1 VPKTKDYYEV
11 LGVPRT
17 ATEKEITSAF
27 RKLARKHHPDLNAG
41 DKQAEGRFKEISQA
55 HDVLSDA
62 KKRSLYDE
70 FGADWAAAQA
80 GGVQPGGNRG
90 RVRQQPGGGGA
101 QYRTVT
107 PEEMGDLFG
116 DAGGFG
122 DIFGS
127 IFGGNARGRGRVEPA
142 DVEAP
147 ITVSLAEIYRGT
159 SRTVEL
165 PGGRRVEVKVPA
177 GVKEG
182 TVLRVPGLRARV
194 QIAPDLVF
202 AREGKDVRVVV
213 PVPPGPE
220 RGPARRPL
228 CRGQGPA
235 AGPDGR
241 ANPQVGGTAAAALI
255 RRSLFSRAPC
265 PSPADC
271 SCPWF
276 SFPAWRRSA
285 WSSEPHGCSRRTSG
299 PACTCGASSSASSS
313 STSQR
318 DT

>member
-17 ATEKEITSAF
+17 ATPKEITSAF

-41 DKQAEGRFKEISQA
+41 DKQAEARFKEISQA

-62 KKRSLYDE
+62 KKRSLFDE
-70 FGADWAAAQA
+70 FGADWAAAEA
-80 GGVQPGGNRG
+80 GGVQPGTSRG
-90 RVRQQPGGGGA
+90 RVRQQPSGGGA

-107 PEEMGDLFG
+107 PEEMEDLFG
-116 DAGGFG
+116 NAGGGFG

-127 IFGGNARGRGRVEPA
+127 IFGGNARGRPRVEPA

-165 PGGRRVEVKVPA
+165 PEGRRVEVKVPA

-194 QIAPDLVF
+194 QIAPDPVF
-202 AREGKDVRVVV
+202 TREGKDVRVVV
-213 PVPPGPE
+213 PVPLHVALRGGEVAAPTLKGGQVQFKVPPETQNGTKIRLRGLGLPDPKGGPPGDLYAEVKVQLPVPMDE
-220 RGPARRPL
+220 KTRKWAEEQPL
-228 CRGQGPA
+228 P
-235 AGPDGR
+235 
-241 ANPQVGGTAAAALI
+241 
-255 RRSLFSRAPC
+255 
-265 PSPADC
+265 
-271 SCPWF
+271 
-276 SFPAWRRSA
+276 
-285 WSSEPHGCSRRTSG
+285 
-299 PACTCGASSSASSS
+299 
-313 STSQR
+313 
-318 DT
+318 

>member
-11 LGVPRT
+11 LGLPRT
-17 ATEKEITSAF
+17 ATQKEITSAF

-70 FGADWAAAQA
+70 FGADWAAAAA
-80 GGVQPGGNRG
+80 GGVQPGANRG
-90 RVRQQPGGGGA
+90 RVRQQPSGGGGGGA

-107 PEEMGDLFG
+107 PEEMEDLFG
-116 DAGGFG
+116 DSGGGIG

-127 IFGGNARGRGRVEPA
+127 IFGGNARGRPAAEPA
-142 DVEAP
+142 EVEAP

-165 PGGRRVEVKVPA
+165 PGGRRVDVKVPA

-194 QIAPDLVF
+194 QIAPDPVF
-202 AREGKDVRVVV
+202 SREGKDVRVVV
-213 PVPPGPE
+213 PVPLGVAL
-220 RGPARRPL
+220 RGGEVAAPTLKGGRVQFKVAAETQNGTKIRL
-228 CRGQGPA
+228 RGLGL
-235 AGPDGR
+235 PD
-241 ANPQVGGTAAAALI
+241 PKGGTPGDLYAEVKVEL
-255 RRSLFSRAPC
+255 PV
-265 PSPADC
+265 PMDD
-271 SCPWF
+271 
-276 SFPAWRRSA
+276 
-285 WSSEPHGCSRRTSG
+285 RTRKWAEEQ
-299 PACTCGASSSASSS
+299 PLP
-313 STSQR
+313 
-318 DT
+318 

>member
-107 PEEMGDLFG
+107 PEEMGDIFG

-202 AREGKDVRVVV
+202 TREGKDVRVIV
-213 PVPPGPE
+213 PVPLQVALRGGEVAAPTLKGGQVQFKVAPETQNGTKIRLRGLGLPDPKGGPPGDLYAEVKVQLPVPMDE
-220 RGPARRPL
+220 KTRTWAEQQPL
-228 CRGQGPA
+228 
-235 AGPDGR
+235 
-241 ANPQVGGTAAAALI
+241 
-255 RRSLFSRAPC
+255 
-265 PSPADC
+265 
-271 SCPWF
+271 
-276 SFPAWRRSA
+276 
-285 WSSEPHGCSRRTSG
+285 
-299 PACTCGASSSASSS
+299 
-313 STSQR
+313 
-318 DT
+318 

>member
-1 VPKTKDYYEV
+1 MAKTKDYYEV

-17 ATEKEITSAF
+17 ATQKEITSAF

-41 DKQAEGRFKEISQA
+41 DKQAEARFKEISEA
-55 HDVLSDA
+55 HDVLTDA

-80 GGVQPGGNRG
+80 GGVQPGQGRG
-90 RVRQQPGGGGA
+90 RARQPQPGGGGA

-107 PEEMGDLFG
+107 PEEMADLFG
-116 DAGGFG
+116 DAGGGFG

-127 IFGGNARGRGRVEPA
+127 IFGGNARGRARVEPA
-142 DVEAP
+142 EIELP

-165 PGGRRVEVKVPA
+165 PEGRRVEVKVPA

-202 AREGKDVRVVV
+202 TREGKDVRVVV
-213 PVPPGPE
+213 PVPLQVAL
-220 RGPARRPL
+220 RGGEVAAPTLRGGQVQFKVPAETQNGTKIRL
-228 CRGQGPA
+228 RGLGL
-235 AGPDGR
+235 PD
-241 ANPQVGGTAAAALI
+241 PKGGTPGDLYAEIKVQLPVPMDEKTRKWAEEQPL
-255 RRSLFSRAPC
+255 P
-265 PSPADC
+265 
-271 SCPWF
+271 
-276 SFPAWRRSA
+276 
-285 WSSEPHGCSRRTSG
+285 
-299 PACTCGASSSASSS
+299 
-313 STSQR
+313 
-318 DT
+318 

>member
-1 VPKTKDYYEV
+1 MPKTKDYYEV

-17 ATEKEITSAF
+17 ATQKEITSAF

-70 FGADWAAAQA
+70 FGADWAAAAA
-80 GGVQPGGNRG
+80 GGVQPGQSRS
-90 RVRQQPGGGGA
+90 RVRQPPGGAPGA

-107 PEEMGDLFG
+107 PEEMEDLFG
-116 DAGGFG
+116 DSGGGFG

-127 IFGGNARGRGRVEPA
+127 IFGGNARGRSPVEPA

-147 ITVSLAEIYRGT
+147 ITVSLAEVYRGT

-165 PGGRRVEVKVPA
+165 PGGRRVDVRVPA

-194 QIAPDLVF
+194 QIAPDPVF
-202 AREGKDVRVVV
+202 TREGKDVRVVV
-213 PVPPGPE
+213 PVPLNVALRGGEVAAPTLKGGRVQFKVAPETQNGTKIRLRGLGLPDPKGGSPGDLYAEVKVQLPV
-220 RGPARRPL
+220 PL
-228 CRGQGPA
+228 DEKTRKWAEEQPL
-235 AGPDGR
+235 P
-241 ANPQVGGTAAAALI
+241 
-255 RRSLFSRAPC
+255 
-265 PSPADC
+265 
-271 SCPWF
+271 
-276 SFPAWRRSA
+276 
-285 WSSEPHGCSRRTSG
+285 
-299 PACTCGASSSASSS
+299 
-313 STSQR
+313 
-318 DT
+318 

>member
-1 VPKTKDYYEV
+1 MPKTKDYYEV

-17 ATEKEITSAF
+17 ATQKEITSAF

-80 GGVQPGGNRG
+80 GGVQPGANRG
-90 RVRQQPGGGGA
+90 RVRQQPSGGGGA

-107 PEEMGDLFG
+107 PEEMEDLFG
-116 DAGGFG
+116 DSGGGFG

-127 IFGGNARGRGRVEPA
+127 IFGANARGRPAAEPA

-165 PGGRRVEVKVPA
+165 PGGRRVDVKVPA

-194 QIAPDLVF
+194 QIAPDPVF
-202 AREGKDVRVVV
+202 TREGKDVRVVV
-213 PVPPGPE
+213 PVTLQVALRGGEVAAPTLKGGRVQFKVAPE
-220 RGPARRPL
+220 TQNGTKIRLRGL
-228 CRGQGPA
+228 GL
-235 AGPDGR
+235 PD
-241 ANPQVGGTAAAALI
+241 PKGGTPGDLYAEVKVQL
-255 RRSLFSRAPC
+255 PV
-265 PSPADC
+265 PMDD
-271 SCPWF
+271 
-276 SFPAWRRSA
+276 
-285 WSSEPHGCSRRTSG
+285 RTRKWAEEQ
-299 PACTCGASSSASSS
+299 PLP
-313 STSQR
+313 
-318 DT
+318 